1 LLVYDFEIEGVKIEF
16 IMENGK
22 DGNLLVGV
30 SLFFL
35 LGINLTSHEIL

>member
-1 LLVYDFEIEGVKIEF
+1 
-16 IMENGK
+16 MENGK